1 MEQDIR
7 WEQRF
12 SNFVKALRKL
22 SQAVEYIKH
31 HVVDEDDP
39 TGESESGDV
48 LDEMIK
54 EGLIQR
60 FEYTHELACNVM
72 KDYATFQGNTNVG
85 GSRDATREAFQL
97 KLVSDGKI
105 WMDMIGSRNKTSHTY
120 NVETADEIY
129 SKVMNEY
136 YPAFLEFQKNMEAKR
151 SGEQGKFL

>member
-1 MEQDIR
+1 MEQDLR

-31 HVVDEDDP
+31 NVMGEDEPIDDSDI
-39 TGESESGDV
+39 GYV

-60 FEYTHELACNVM
+60 FEYTHELAWNVM

-120 NVETADEIY
+120 NEETADEIY
-129 SKVMNEY
+129 SKIMNDY
-136 YPAFLEFQKNMEAKR
+136 YPAFLEFQKNM
-151 SGEQGKFL
+151 